1 MRRYAVRVLVAV
13 LTFAIGVAFSLFL
26 GLFKFQESKS
36 EDAFVVF
43 SNCGR
48 AKRVSRPAFLKVDS
62 EYGDPLK
69 LSYLGPSADHGMKL
83 LVENRRDQTIS
94 GFSLSGKRLWSNNGN
109 EGETAFSW
117 NSDGVW
123 NSRGVLRPGETLT
136 INLPPNTDGISVL
149 VDEVTFESGF
159 TWVNPRLK

>member
-36 EDAFVVF
+36 GDTFTLF
-43 SNCGR
+43 NNCGR

-69 LSYLGPSADHGMKL
+69 LSYVGPSADHGMRL

-94 GFSLSGKRLWSNNGN
+94 GFSLSGRRLWTDHGTT
-109 EGETAFSW
+109 GETAFSW
-117 NSDGVW
+117 NSDGIW
-123 NSRGVLRPGETLT
+123 NSSGVLRPGETLT
-136 INLPPNTDGISVL
+136 INLPRNTDGISVL

-159 TWVNPRLK
+159 TWINPRLK

>member
-13 LTFAIGVAFSLFL
+13 LTFALGVAFSLFL
-26 GLFKFQESKS
+26 GLFRLQESTFADTYTLS
-36 EDAFVVF
+36 

-69 LSYLGPSADHGMKL
+69 LSYLGPSADHGMRL

-94 GFSLSGKRLWSNNGN
+94 GFSLSGKRLWTDRGTA
-109 EGETAFSW
+109 GETAFSW

-123 NSRGVLRPGETLT
+123 NSSSVLRPGETLV
-136 INLPPNTDGISVL
+136 INLPRNTDGISVL

-159 TWVNPRLK
+159 TWINPRLK

>member
-1 MRRYAVRVLVAV
+1 MRRYAVRSLVAV
-13 LTFAIGVAFSLFL
+13 LTFSIGVAFSLFL
-26 GLFKFQESKS
+26 GLFKFQESKFGDTFTIS
-36 EDAFVVF
+36 

-48 AKRVSRPAFLKVDS
+48 GRRVSRPAFLKVDS

-69 LSYLGPSADHGMKL
+69 LSYLGPSPDHGMRL

-94 GFSLSGKRLWSNNGN
+94 GFSLSGKRLWTDHGTA
-109 EGETAFSW
+109 GETAFSW

-123 NSRGVLRPGETLT
+123 NSGGVLRPGETLT
-136 INLPPNTDGISVL
+136 INLPRNTDGISVL

-159 TWVNPRLK
+159 TWINPRLK

>member
-1 MRRYAVRVLVAV
+1 MRRYAVRSLVAV
-13 LTFAIGVAFSLFL
+13 LTFSLGVAFSLFL
-26 GLFKFQESKS
+26 GLFKFQEFKPAGTFTLSS
-36 EDAFVVF
+36 G
-43 SNCGR
+43 CG

-69 LSYLGPSADHGMKL
+69 LSYLGPSPDHGMRL

-94 GFSLSGKRLWSNNGN
+94 GFSLSGKRLWTDHGTG
-109 EGETAFSW
+109 GETAFSW

-123 NSRGVLRPGETLT
+123 NSGRVLRAGETLT
-136 INLPPNTDGISVL
+136 INLPRNTDGISVL

-159 TWVNPRLK
+159 TWINPRLR